1 MTSTS
6 DECCTLKLSPSSH
19 LTLMTAL
26 CLVNSLSL
34 THTHPLQFLCF
45 SSILWKLFLGLHS
58 IFVLHLTFNYGFPQ
72 GLCHLHFLPTPPRW
86 VHLYPQF
93 QLPLVY
99 QWLIKPSPAFIQLSY
114 PSPKA
119 EIFSISSHLP
129 HRCRDITLPK
139 KVRLVKAIGEGN
151 GTPLQYSCLENPMDR
166 GAWWAAV
173 HGVTKS
179 RTWLNNFTFTF
190 HFHALEKEMATHS
203 SVLAQRIPGMGEP
216 GGLLSMGSHRVGHDW
231 SDLAA
236 AAVC

>member
-139 KVRLVKAIGEGN
+139 KVRLVKAMVFPVVMYGCESWTVKKAEHHSGGGEDSWES
-151 GTPLQYSCLENPMDR
+151 PELQGDPIRPS
-166 GAWWAAV
+166 
-173 HGVTKS
+173 
-179 RTWLNNFTFTF
+179 
-190 HFHALEKEMATHS
+190 
-203 SVLAQRIPGMGEP
+203 
-216 GGLLSMGSHRVGHDW
+216 
-231 SDLAA
+231 
-236 AAVC
+236 